1 MLNKDQFVL
10 GAPAPADWRSFD
22 LVEQK
27 PVMTLRGRQFIGHG
41 KNVLGDPLI
50 ALTWLAN
57 ELRQL
62 GLTLRAGEVVTTGA
76 CHAPLPIQA
85 GDRFEV
91 DFGSIGR
98 LSVSFA

>member
-10 GAPAPADWRSFD
+10 GAPAPADWRSLD

-50 ALTWLAN
+50 A
-57 ELRQL
+57 
-62 GLTLRAGEVVTTGA
+62 
-76 CHAPLPIQA
+76 
-85 GDRFEV
+85 
-91 DFGSIGR
+91 
-98 LSVSFA
+98 